1 MMTNNERITV
11 MKDKHTVLFEFASQP
26 HLVRLAGRVQHYT
39 WGGFEFIPRLI
50 GEDNP
55 NRQPYAE
62 LWMGAHPRFPSIVDL
77 GLPVNLDEVI
87 AVDPKKILGSEAA
100 ALFQGKLPYLF
111 KVLDVRQMLSIQ
123 VHPSLDQAQKGFARE
138 NRKDIPLQAPE
149 RNYKDPYHKPEL
161 HIALTDFWM
170 LHGFRPYAEIVRT
183 LKAVAAFQP
192 LANYEKKLS
201 KLVLS
206 EADKLRRLYSAIME
220 MPQAEVDAVLS
231 RLYDQLAQMSAR
243 GTMAKRHP
251 HYWAWRAFSQ
261 FPPNAGH
268 WDRGIFS
275 IYLMNLL
282 HIPEGRGT
290 FQPAG
295 VPHAY
300 LEGVTVE
307 LMANSDNVLRGG
319 LTDKHI
325 DVKELLQ
332 TVSYECVAPK
342 LIKGRQLG
350 SIERIYAVPFDG
362 FQLSRLT
369 LPPGKEYKSRMHHGP
384 DILLLLEGEAWVH
397 SLCLSLSLDRGD
409 SIFVPA
415 NVPYVLRTTTSAV
428 VYKATTAKG

>member
-1 MMTNNERITV
+1 
-11 MKDKHTVLFEFASQP
+11 MKDKHTALLELANQP
-26 HLVRLAGRVQHYT
+26 HLVRLCGRVQHYS
-39 WGGFEFIPRLI
+39 WGGFDFIPRLI
-50 GEDNP
+50 KEDNP

-62 LWMGAHPRFPSIVDL
+62 LWMGAHPRFPSIADI
-77 GLPVNLDEVI
+77 GIPVPLDELI
-87 AVDPKKILGSEAA
+87 AADPRKMLGNEAA

-138 NRKDIPLQAPE
+138 NRKGIPLQAPE

-192 LANYEKKLS
+192 LADYETKLS

-206 EADKLRRLYSAIME
+206 EADKLRRLYSYIME
-220 MPQAEVDAVLS
+220 MPQVEVDAMLS
-231 RLYDQLAQMSAR
+231 RLYDQLAQTSKS
-243 GTMAKRHP
+243 TMEKRHP
-251 HYWAWRAFSQ
+251 HYWAWRAFAQ
-261 FPPNAGH
+261 FPPAAGH
-268 WDRGIFS
+268 WDRGVFS
-275 IYLMNLL
+275 IYLMNLV

-290 FQPAG
+290 FQPAR

-332 TVSYECVAPK
+332 TVSYEGAAPK
-342 LIKGRQLG
+342 LVKGRQQS
-350 SIERIYAVPFDG
+350 SIERIYRVPSDG

-384 DILLLLEGEAWVH
+384 DILLLLEGEAWVN
-397 SLCLSLSLDRGD
+397 SLCLSLLLDRGD
-409 SIFVPA
+409 IIFVPA
-415 NVPYVLRTTTSAV
+415 NVPYVLRTTASAV
-428 VYKATTAKG
+428 LFKATTAKE